1 MDDKKETN
9 RNRKKNN
16 TQRENGERSSIEFIY
31 IISRQS
37 FDRFIE

>member
-1 MDDKKETN
+1 MIKKKLIEIE
-9 RNRKKNN
+9 KKNN